1 MMSDAGADMG
11 GASAMFEDEESV
23 AKMAGSF
30 PLKRLGSMG
39 GGGMTPDSLAQLLA
53 AANAP
58 R

>member
-1 MMSDAGADMG
+1 MSDAGADMG